1 MKSEKSRIEEILK
14 NEQSDPA
21 SVISSFYEDSLKSNV
36 KVGRRL
42 PLDLWRWNLSMTTF
56 ILSESMFLISSNSI
70 EAIFSFMNKFS
81 YCRGLIRFWSACNYY
96 CCDYCSWSR
105 QRYWED
111 ALKPTQF
118 FWLRSNQGK
127 ALLF

>member
-42 PLDLWRWNLSMTTF
+42 PLDLWRWNLSM
-56 ILSESMFLISSNSI
+56 IINYIS
-70 EAIFSFMNKFS
+70 
-81 YCRGLIRFWSACNYY
+81 RFNCIIYT
-96 CCDYCSWSR
+96 
-105 QRYWED
+105 E
-111 ALKPTQF
+111 
-118 FWLRSNQGK
+118 
-127 ALLF
+127 